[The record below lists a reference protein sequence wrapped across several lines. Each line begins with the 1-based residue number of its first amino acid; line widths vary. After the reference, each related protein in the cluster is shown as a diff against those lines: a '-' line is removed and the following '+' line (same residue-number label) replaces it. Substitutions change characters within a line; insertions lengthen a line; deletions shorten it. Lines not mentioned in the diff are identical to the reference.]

1 MKYDSEEEA
10 IAITIAND
18 TEFELAGY
26 IQGEPEH
33 ASKVARK
40 VRAGQVIINGG
51 ARGTGASFGGCK
63 SSGNGRE
70 HGVHGLEECLQTKAV
85 IVP

>member
-1 MKYDSEEEA
+1 MKYDFEEEA
-10 IAITIAND
+10 IAIAND
-18 TEFELAGY
+18 TEFELTGY
-26 IQGEPEH
+26 VQGEPEH
-33 ASKVARK
+33 ASKFARK

-70 HGVHGLEECLQTKAV
+70 HGVHGLEECLETKAV
-85 IVP
+85 ILP